1 MKLSAPGKP
10 LFLVS
15 LVLFAIALLGALGV
29 AIPVIG
35 GYTIWIALGSWVALA
50 IGCLMTGM

>member
-15 LVLFAIALLGALGV
+15 LVLFILAILGQFAIAAIAPYVLWLAV
-29 AIPVIG
+29 AA
-35 GYTIWIALGSWVALA
+35 WIVLA

>member
-15 LVLFAIALLGALGV
+15 LVLLVLALLMTFGV
-29 AIPVIG
+29 IGFIPVPAI
-35 GYTIWIALGSWVALA
+35 WVAVAAWAALA
-50 IGCLMTGM
+50 LGCLMTGM

>member
-10 LFLVS
+10 LFLIS
-15 LVLFAIALLGALGV
+15 LILLILALLAFFGIV
-29 AIPVIG
+29 APIA
-35 GYTIWIALGSWVALA
+35 GYAFWLAVAAWVALA